1 MKPLPILAFTAI
13 FTTTLVSSI
22 LVAARSAEILSSAQ
36 ISTPDAVPY
45 PEGYREWMHVKSA
58 LITPPSRGFKRFG
71 GLHHI
76 YANAKALEGYRTG
89 VFADGAVIVADF
101 LETQEKDG
109 DVSEGKRRFI
119 DVMQKDSKHFAQTGG
134 WGFEEFSGDSK
145 TERTLTNPAK
155 ECFQCHTAKQESG
168 FVFSSLRK

>member
-1 MKPLPILAFTAI
+1 MKTSPILASTAI
-13 FTTTLVSSI
+13 FATTLVSSI
-22 LVAARSAEILSSAQ
+22 LLAASSSQVSAPESV
-36 ISTPDAVPY
+36 TY

-58 LITPPSRGFKRFG
+58 LINPQSRGFKRFG

-89 VFADGAVIVADF
+89 IFADGAVIVADF

-119 DVMQKDSKHFAQTGG
+119 DVMQKDSKRFAQTGG
-134 WGFEEFSGDSK
+134 WGFEEFMGDSK
-145 TERTLTNPAK
+145 TERTLTNPTK
-155 ECFQCHTAKQESG
+155 ECFQCHTTKQESG
-168 FVFSSLRK
+168 FVFSALRK